1 MKKEFYIHPF
11 TFQSVRIENLFFD
24 PGLSS
29 VKIASMINQD
39 LLIGA
44 GCAFTILTIIFTLY
58 LTVFRNI
65 MPDHKEDDGKPFFP
79 FDEK

>member
-1 MKKEFYIHPF
+1 
-11 TFQSVRIENLFFD
+11 
-24 PGLSS
+24 
-29 VKIASMINQD
+29 MINQD

-58 LTVFRNI
+58 LTVFSKI

-79 FDEK
+79 FDEQ